1 MSEPRADRRSWPAG
15 LLGAL
20 VLIAAVE
27 SFVARH
33 ELDFTTPARMEW
45 RQSRLAATDR
55 APACAV
61 LGLGTSMSKLGVYP
75 SVIERESGRRT
86 FNLACCAGR
95 IPGSYYLLR
104 RALDAGARPEAILL
118 EVHPA
123 YLAWPFQEGMV
134 AWPDLLAP
142 ADCLDLAWTA
152 RDASFFAS
160 TILSRALPSLNA
172 RAEIRA
178 AVLASLRGEVYPNRL
193 ANSPLLRNLDRNAGA
208 FVNRR
213 GIAYDGVVGPYL
225 EAIYLQPQWSC
236 DKLNECYLRRLLDL
250 CASKQIQ
257 VYWLIPPVIPSLQ
270 ARREQ
275 MGNDGAYTRFT
286 KRIQKEYPGVVVLDS
301 RRSDYQPPVFFDAA
315 HLDFPGAVTFS
326 AEVGRILKTN
336 LANRGE
342 PGRWIDLPAYRDRVS
357 DAPLEDLAQSSKA
370 IADAANV
377 RR

>member
-160 TILSRALPSLNA
+160 TILSRALP
-172 RAEIRA
+172 R
-178 AVLASLRGEVYPNRL
+178 
-193 ANSPLLRNLDRNAGA
+193 
-208 FVNRR
+208 F
-213 GIAYDGVVGPYL
+213 
-225 EAIYLQPQWSC
+225 
-236 DKLNECYLRRLLDL
+236 
-250 CASKQIQ
+250 
-257 VYWLIPPVIPSLQ
+257 
-270 ARREQ
+270 ARRFWPHSVVRSTPTAWPIRPCSATSTGTPALSSTAEASRTTEWS
-275 MGNDGAYTRFT
+275 GLTS
-286 KRIQKEYPGVVVLDS
+286 KRSISSPNGPATSSTSATCAACSTFVPRSKS
-301 RRSDYQPPVFFDAA
+301 RST
-315 HLDFPGAVTFS
+315 G
-326 AEVGRILKTN
+326 
-336 LANRGE
+336 
-342 PGRWIDLPAYRDRVS
+342 
-357 DAPLEDLAQSSKA
+357 
-370 IADAANV
+370 
-377 RR
+377 